1 MTGATDG
8 ALPQALLDALPS
20 LEPTFGAMLVGSFLS
35 FILFGVSLLQGYTYA
50 RNHYSDPI
58 HIIALVALVVLLD
71 TTHMV
76 LIAHAAYYYLVS
88 HYFDPVHLQL
98 AVWSLNLLTPIGAA
112 IACATQ
118 MFFARRV
125 SLISFRYKFVAGV
138 SAVCSAGT
146 AACSVVL
153 TVKAFQSGSTSFAT
167 EELPLRSIL
176 FSCATVTAVSLTLSL
191 VGVLQRA
198 GRMNKEAHTVSE
210 FITHYVVNT
219 GIVILIADLTTLIL
233 TFALPG
239 TLYWSIFYLISIRL
253 DSITLLSVL
262 NSRKLLFTELNI
274 LGGNTVIIDAL
285 SHRDRLAQVAR
296 YNVPQLPSETPPS
309 IIDIRVTTEMENH
322 VHGHEDESVSHV
334 GVEEKDLVLAIE

>member
-176 FSCATVTAVSLTLSL
+176 FSCATVTAVSLTL
-191 VGVLQRA
+191 
-198 GRMNKEAHTVSE
+198 EAHTVSE